1 VLSVGDVLELLGIP
15 FLGVIPES
23 KAVIQASNKGAPVIL
38 DEMTDV
44 SQAYLDVVYR
54 FLGQERP
61 HRFIEIE
68 KRGFLKRIFG

>member
-1 VLSVGDVLELLGIP
+1 M
-15 FLGVIPES
+15 
-23 KAVIQASNKGAPVIL
+23 IL